1 MNPYEANP
9 DKIPESDRF
18 ADVPLY
24 GRYDPQPGDFKP
36 EQRHLNSTTPESLEY
51 WEGVLKLCD
60 TTVRIYENTDGGRDV
75 FALGSVIV
83 KSSHL
88 KTELKGRRA
97 CRDYALADANEVKA
111 TTLVRGVVKDIAI
124 PEILFA
130 DKIHGRDVLVQSR
143 IPGVGLN
150 IAWQYL
156 AADKKASFKEQ
167 ARDFLR
173 LLNSQ
178 ASPFS
183 EPSYLVPDSEPTAN
197 RGIQEKEAQ
206 ILFRGSDTG
215 DLGLMHNDL
224 THSNIIVDND
234 KIVGVVDWEMAG
246 YFGWERAAEVHLSI
260 RSLTRECFAH
270 LDLDE
275 EFLLDI
281 IYWNDLYD
289 ATH

>member
-1 MNPYEANP
+1 MNPYEADP
-9 DKIPESDRF
+9 AKIPETDRF

-24 GRYDPQPGDFKP
+24 GRYYPRPDDFKP
-36 EQRHLNSTTPESLEY
+36 DKRHCNSTTPESLAY
-51 WEGVLKLCD
+51 WEEVLKLCD

-75 FALGSVIV
+75 FALE
-83 KSSHL
+83 
-88 KTELKGRRA
+88 TELKGRRA
-97 CRDYALADANEVKA
+97 CRDYSLADANEVKA
-111 TTLVRGVVKDIAI
+111 TALVKGIVKDIAI
-124 PEILFA
+124 PEIYFA
-130 DKIHGRDVLVQSR
+130 GKINGQAVLVQSR

-150 IAWQYL
+150 IAWQYIG
-156 AADKKASFKEQ
+156 ADKKASFKQQ

-173 LLNSQ
+173 LLNAQ
-178 ASPFS
+178 KSPFPG
-183 EPSYLVPDSEPTAN
+183 PSYVVPDSKPTAH
-197 RGIQEKEAQ
+197 RGIQDKEAE
-206 ILFRGSDTG
+206 ILFQNADVSDC
-215 DLGLMHNDL
+215 GLMHNDL

-246 YFGWERAAEVHLSI
+246 YFGWERAANVHLSI

-289 ATH
+289 TDH

>member
-24 GRYDPQPGDFKP
+24 GRYYPRPDDFKP
-36 EQRHLNSTTPESLEY
+36 DQRHCNSTTPESLEY

-60 TTVRIYENTDGGRDV
+60 TSVRIYENTDGGRDV

-97 CRDYALADANEVKA
+97 CRDYSLADANEVKA
-111 TTLVRGVVKDIAI
+111 TALVRGIVKDIAI
-124 PEILFA
+124 PEIYFA
-130 DKIHGRDVLVQSR
+130 GKIHDRAVLVQSR

-156 AADKKASFKEQ
+156 EADKKASFKEQ

-173 LLNSQ
+173 LLNAQ
-178 ASPFS
+178 KSPFCG
-183 EPSYLVPDSEPTAN
+183 PSYVVPDSEPTAH
-197 RGIQEKEAQ
+197 RGIQEKEAD
-206 ILFRGSDTG
+206 ILFQNPDTS

-234 KIVGVVDWEMAG
+234 RIVGVVDWEMAG
-246 YFGWERAAEVHLSI
+246 YFGWEKAAKVHISI

-281 IYWNDLYD
+281 IYWNDLYEAD
-289 ATH
+289 H